1 MLWQKGSLFAALN
14 AALFIEKDLHCL
26 INGKSFQMG
35 SISQTGFCVVILAAS
50 VSLSLFLF
58 LLSDAN
64 LISWC
69 AFVVASKT
77 SIYYKKNPKARAKRN
92 AYQKELNAEPKSKKY
107 RAELNRERRKRGI
120 YGKGGKDVSHTKNG
134 GTVLESRSK
143 NRARNGANGK
153 STKK

>member
-1 MLWQKGSLFAALN
+1 MLWQRASLFAVLN
-14 AALFIEKDLHCL
+14 VVLFIEKDLRCL
-26 INGKSFQMG
+26 INGKFFQME
-35 SISQTGFCVVILAAS
+35 STNQIDFCVVILAVS
-50 VSLSLFLF
+50 VFLSLFLF

-69 AFVVASKT
+69 IFVMASKT

-92 AYQKELNAEPKSKKY
+92 AYQKELNAKPESKKY